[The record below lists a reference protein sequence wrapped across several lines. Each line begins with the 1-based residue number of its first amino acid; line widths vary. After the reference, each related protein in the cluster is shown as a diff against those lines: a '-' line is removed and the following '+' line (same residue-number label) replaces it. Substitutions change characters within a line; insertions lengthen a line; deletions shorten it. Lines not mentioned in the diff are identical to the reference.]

1 MPGHY
6 PTLAMGPLNIGS
18 GPDYKADKEKNK
30 VFDDTVGSVSP
41 EGKYQKPPLEN
52 LQRGVKVRQDE
63 KINVESGWP
72 EETVNGPSA
81 VIETKSNPLSEFFVE
96 GNLFGHS
103 YTKPLTGIE
112 VRNKMLET
120 GEITIGDGGYYYK
133 GEFYEDL
140 NDVRLIGTRL
150 TNATNSTIN
159 DIKNAYVGLEK
170 IPVIGEFFENVN
182 TTVSEGFKDILPHLV
197 DNWET
202 GGAGKD
208 QLEFMYNTLTA
219 IDNVFNWATNVAVS
233 NPNFRAEPST
243 VKLGSELIVDFFGPG
258 LGKKLVQGTSDNILT
273 AVKNTNIIDSI
284 IRKVDNGFAVTFP
297 DGRIG
302 VFQNLE
308 QARTVSALLNGN
320 PIEDLTGLFNV
331 GQGIETGDGFK
342 GFGYLAKRVP
352 KPTSK
357 EYSDTI
363 IKLLNDNVLYGPN
376 RKFNYNAFKA
386 LYTGKNKAR
395 QIEVLMQTTPFSKIP
410 NWKNFRRELVD
421 VYESLYGDV
430 MKIKKL
436 IRDDIDIDHL
446 VTLRSTM
453 PIYNNV
459 EFGSDLWVK
468 IQQRFLQKNYQP
480 GNTIAN
486 LNALSPEVHQ
496 VKTNF
501 FNKTLGKDGSKFFN
515 KKIPYK
521 GGFIRR
527 KDYMELSDEN
537 RLEVLN
543 QLIRRIDEG
552 TRVLSEAQ
560 TVWKLLYAKGEV
572 MPEALTD
579 QLTKINL
586 NQYSLPDLKNIINQ
600 TVRDYNVTPV
610 IKNPRI
616 NSIIRYLSTND
627 DISALLSNN
636 DRGINM
642 LIDRIQG
649 MTAKQVQQKY
659 KIPDINRLEAAYREL
674 TPTMVTRIM
683 KAYGLD
689 GKGGTRR

>member
-1 MPGHY
+1 MCNSFY
-6 PTLAMGPLNIGS
+6 RS
-18 GPDYKADKEKNK
+18 KQWK
-30 VFDDTVGSVSP
+30 
-41 EGKYQKPPLEN
+41 
-52 LQRGVKVRQDE
+52 
-63 KINVESGWP
+63 
-72 EETVNGPSA
+72 
-81 VIETKSNPLSEFFVE
+81 
-96 GNLFGHS
+96 
-103 YTKPLTGIE
+103 LT
-112 VRNKMLET
+112 
-120 GEITIGDGGYYYK
+120 
-133 GEFYEDL
+133 F
-140 NDVRLIGTRL
+140 
-150 TNATNSTIN
+150 
-159 DIKNAYVGLEK
+159 
-170 IPVIGEFFENVN
+170 
-182 TTVSEGFKDILPHLV
+182 
-197 DNWET
+197 
-202 GGAGKD
+202 
-208 QLEFMYNTLTA
+208 
-219 IDNVFNWATNVAVS
+219 
-233 NPNFRAEPST
+233 
-243 VKLGSELIVDFFGPG
+243 
-258 LGKKLVQGTSDNILT
+258 
-273 AVKNTNIIDSI
+273 
-284 IRKVDNGFAVTFP
+284 
-297 DGRIG
+297 
-302 VFQNLE
+302 
-308 QARTVSALLNGN
+308 
-320 PIEDLTGLFNV
+320 
-331 GQGIETGDGFK
+331 
-342 GFGYLAKRVP
+342 

-527 KDYMELSDEN
+527 KDYMKLSDEN
-537 RLEVLN
+537 RLEILD

-552 TRVLSEAQ
+552 TRVLDEAR

-572 MPEALTD
+572 MPEALVERI
-579 QLTKINL
+579 LL
-586 NQYSLPDLKNIINQ
+586 NFSEEGDTIYDPFMGTGTTGVVAKRLNRNFIGSELVKSYYDTAQKRLDRYEYLYKQ
-600 TVRDYNVTPV
+600 R
-610 IKNPRI
+610 PR
-616 NSIIRYLSTND
+616 
-627 DISALLSNN
+627 
-636 DRGINM
+636 
-642 LIDRIQG
+642 
-649 MTAKQVQQKY
+649 
-659 KIPDINRLEAAYREL
+659 
-674 TPTMVTRIM
+674 
-683 KAYGLD
+683 
-689 GKGGTRR
+689 